1 MPGGIEIN
9 SNTTRIREAF
19 QQYAMYNKRNRET
32 LFRDQA
38 RKLAVELYNQ
48 TAAIAP
54 SEDDIAAKVRSLG
67 WRIPKNFADGRI
79 ARGTKEQW
87 VGVDWERR
95 KPKRRRGRP
104 TKRSAAAYQA
114 KMDWF
119 FQDYYERPTLD
130 QMQQFVIMMRTQA
143 RLYLASGW
151 LGAVVDLGGSV
162 KASNGGVSRD
172 RGGAFITRNEGLLA
186 VTLWNRSVGIV
197 DVDEQK
203 GFSKKAIEV
212 RVADMWKYVLR
223 KEEEGLRRLARAA

>member
-151 LGAVVDLGGSV
+151 LGAVVDLGGQRQ
-162 KASNGGVSRD
+162 GQQRRREPRPRRGVHHPQRRAAGRD
-172 RGGAFITRNEGLLA
+172 PVEP
-186 VTLWNRSVGIV
+186 
-197 DVDEQK
+197 
-203 GFSKKAIEV
+203 
-212 RVADMWKYVLR
+212 
-223 KEEEGLRRLARAA
+223 LRRHRRRGRAERV